1 MSHEMKGLYK
11 LGGVAFIASGM
22 LFLVRGV
29 LELEAGPPPSSG
41 VDILAWVQ
49 SAKLLLSFVS
59 EVLFF
64 AAVALV
70 PAVAALYFTLA
81 ESERAKAVTGCGIIA
96 VTIPIIAM
104 SLVVHGRLV
113 YPVYGISVT
122 TPAVAEYSVAV
133 FYGGMHAV
141 GLMLGLATIILS
153 LAMRRGPY
161 GVGVAWLGFVTGAL
175 DIVGAYADLI
185 GPALTLVCQVFLA
198 AWFVVVGAKL
208 YRLPIAGVAMR
219 PASLPPGSA

>member
-1 MSHEMKGLYK
+1 MSHAMKGLNK
-11 LGGVAFIASGM
+11 LGGVAFIASGS

-70 PAVAALYFTLA
+70 PAVAALYCTLA
-81 ESERAKAVTGCGIIA
+81 ETERAKAVTGCGIIA
-96 VTIPIIAM
+96 VTIPLIAM

-122 TPAVAEYSVAV
+122 TPAAAEYSVAV

-141 GLMLGLATIILS
+141 GLMLG
-153 LAMRRGPY
+153 
-161 GVGVAWLGFVTGAL
+161 
-175 DIVGAYADLI
+175 
-185 GPALTLVCQVFLA
+185 
-198 AWFVVVGAKL
+198 
-208 YRLPIAGVAMR
+208 
-219 PASLPPGSA
+219 